1 MNGKPEIDEAR
12 TCKPQILMIS
22 PKFFMTEVCKMMI
35 RSHRTNKVLIK
46 NSATGDKPFS
56 KLSMTLLLIKL
67 DLVFRRCRF
76 VTQIGDFSYVKLQ
89 HECSS
94 FSLTLKMRQNY
105 ILDEAKDGQINFA
118 VLTVPSHCRIKIL
131 LFRNHW
137 SERGRFATPQMYV
150 IFSTALIS
158 KGNTWK
164 TSAKEVR
171 NVIIWIGWNSWW
183 IVYFWESAT
192 HVTGKRRRFFI
203 FNHIHKRGG
212 TSHKISVMS
221 RAELGGHWA
230 SPSRAFYKL
239 FLCYTNEP
247 TSRAKTVPSHEF
259 SLVTSQV
266 VT

>member
-46 NSATGDKPFS
+46 NPLLAINRFPNCRWLYFS
-56 KLSMTLLLIKL
+56 SSLISS
-67 DLVFRRCRF
+67 FERCRF
-76 VTQIGDFSYVKLQ
+76 VTQIRDFSYVKLQ

-105 ILDEAKDGQINFA
+105 IFDEAKDGRIDFP
-118 VLTVPSHCRIKIL
+118 VLTFPSHCTYRIKIL

-137 SERGRFATPQMYV
+137 SERGTRSPQMYV

-192 HVTGKRRRFFI
+192 HVTGKSAGFFI
-203 FNHIHKRGG
+203 FNHIRCK
-212 TSHKISVMS
+212 
-221 RAELGGHWA
+221 W
-230 SPSRAFYKL
+230 
-239 FLCYTNEP
+239 
-247 TSRAKTVPSHEF
+247 
-259 SLVTSQV
+259 
-266 VT
+266 